1 MGKIGGY
8 WFPRRYVSKK
18 WTKRGGK
25 RHEYFMISVNLS
37 RGMNIKKR
45 RGEKEKN
52 RREDPLTKGQRSLC
66 SERVQR
72 LLELPPPPPP
82 RANFELLNGFNI
94 FAPRRNQEI
103 KWSFFFFFAKSRAN
117 NATYH
122 DVTKFLSFFP
132 FFVWWPL
139 LLQFTRWSSAMRCWL
154 FLFRKRI
161 FNGAR
166 W

>member
-1 MGKIGGY
+1 
-8 WFPRRYVSKK
+8 
-18 WTKRGGK
+18 
-25 RHEYFMISVNLS
+25 MISVNLS

-66 SERVQR
+66 CERVQR

-103 KWSFFFFFAKSRAN
+103 K
-117 NATYH
+117 
-122 DVTKFLSFFP
+122 
-132 FFVWWPL
+132 
-139 LLQFTRWSSAMRCWL
+139 
-154 FLFRKRI
+154 
-161 FNGAR
+161 
-166 W
+166 